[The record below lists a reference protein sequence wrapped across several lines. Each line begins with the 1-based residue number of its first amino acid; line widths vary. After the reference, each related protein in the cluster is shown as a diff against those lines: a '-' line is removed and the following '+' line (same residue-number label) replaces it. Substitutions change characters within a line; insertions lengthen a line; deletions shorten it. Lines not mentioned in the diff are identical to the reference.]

1 MELEFL
7 QKEGTLSAL
16 NSLYSNSSCILS
28 YFLFCT
34 KVLIS

>member
-16 NSLYSNSSCILS
+16 NSLYFNSSCIII
-28 YFLFCT
+28 C
-34 KVLIS
+34 